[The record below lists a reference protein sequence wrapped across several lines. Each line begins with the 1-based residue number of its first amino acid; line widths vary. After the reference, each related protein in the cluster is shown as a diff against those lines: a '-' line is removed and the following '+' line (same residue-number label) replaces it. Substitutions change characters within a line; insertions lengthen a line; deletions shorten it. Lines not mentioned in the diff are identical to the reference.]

1 MNIKEN
7 KLDVIVENESKS
19 FVKDYV
25 GVEKILEDFNN
36 KRFYQFCKVGSFA
49 SKLDKKEIARA
60 KRDLRKSIQ
69 KKKPT
74 ISKSYLND
82 TFRVFTPKLHE
93 KIIKKNSS
101 VEMVKA
107 QLEKAGITNYEE
119 FKYFMKPP
127 APKKTS
133 EEKSTDAKEKQE
145 SSLESKMK
153 DKSQIRSE
161 EQNIAFVLEF
171 VEEKFSDKSAV
182 LLANMILKKH
192 GETDAKQELKT
203 ASK

>member
-107 QLEKAGITNYEE
+107 QLEKAGITNYED

>member
-127 APKKTS
+127 APKKTT
-133 EEKSTDAKEKQE
+133 EEKSLDAKEKQE
-145 SSLESKMK
+145 NTLESKMK
-153 DKSQIRSE
+153 DNSQARSQ
-161 EQNIAFVLEF
+161 EQCIQFVKEYI
-171 VEEKFSDKSAV
+171 EEKLSNDSKVWLSNH
-182 LLANMILKKH
+182 LAKLYGNL
-192 GETDAKQELKT
+192 ETKEALKT
-203 ASK
+203 ATK

>member
-127 APKKTS
+127 APKKTT
-133 EEKSTDAKEKQE
+133 EEKSLDAKEKQE
-145 SSLESKMK
+145 NTLESKMK
-153 DKSQIRSE
+153 DNSQARSQ
-161 EQNIAFVLEF
+161 EQCIQFVKEYI
-171 VEEKFSDKSAV
+171 EEKLSNDSKVWLSNH
-182 LLANMILKKH
+182 LAKLYGNL
-192 GETDAKQELKT
+192 ETKEALKT

>member
-49 SKLDKKEIARA
+49 SKLDKKEISKG
-60 KRDLRKSIQ
+60 KRDLRKSIE
-69 KKKPT
+69 KKKPS

-127 APKKTS
+127 APKKTT
-133 EEKSTDAKEKQE
+133 EEKSLDAKEKQE
-145 SSLESKMK
+145 NTLESKMK
-153 DKSQIRSE
+153 DNSQARSQ
-161 EQNIAFVLEF
+161 EQCIQFVKEYI
-171 VEEKFSDKSAV
+171 EEKLSNDSKVWLSNH
-182 LLANMILKKH
+182 LAKLYGNL
-192 GETDAKQELKT
+192 ETKEALKT

>member
-1 MNIKEN
+1 MTIKEN

-25 GVEKILEDFNN
+25 DVEKILVEFNN
-36 KRFYQFCKVGSFA
+36 KRFYQFCKIGSFA

-101 VEMVKA
+101 VDMVKA
-107 QLEKAGITNYEE
+107 QLDKAGINNYED
-119 FKYFMKPP
+119 FKNFMKPP
-127 APKKTS
+127 APKKTT

-153 DKSQIRSE
+153 DKNQIRSE

-182 LLANMILKKH
+182 LLAQMIIKKH
-192 GETDAKQELKT
+192 GEIDAKQELKT

>member
-107 QLEKAGITNYEE
+107 QLEKAGITNYED

-127 APKKTS
+127 APKKTT
-133 EEKSTDAKEKQE
+133 EEKSLDAKEKQE
-145 SSLESKMK
+145 NTLESKMK
-153 DKSQIRSE
+153 DNSQARSQ
-161 EQNIAFVLEF
+161 EQCIQFVKEYI
-171 VEEKFSDKSAV
+171 EEKLSNDSKVWLSNH
-182 LLANMILKKH
+182 LAKLN
-192 GETDAKQELKT
+192 GNFETKEELNT

>member
-1 MNIKEN
+1 MGIKEN

-101 VEMVKA
+101 VDMVKA

-119 FKYFMKPP
+119 FKYFMH
-127 APKKTS
+127 
-133 EEKSTDAKEKQE
+133 
-145 SSLESKMK
+145 L
-153 DKSQIRSE
+153 
-161 EQNIAFVLEF
+161 
-171 VEEKFSDKSAV
+171 V
-182 LLANMILKKH
+182 LLSLIFLAFLLALKIFKVLYLIFYH
-192 GETDAKQELKT
+192 LNLCFN
-203 ASK
+203 

>member
-107 QLEKAGITNYEE
+107 QLEKAGITNYED

-133 EEKSTDAKEKQE
+133 EEKSTDAKEKQDN
-145 SSLESKMK
+145 SLESKMK
-153 DKSQIRSE
+153 DNSQARSQ
-161 EQNIAFVLEF
+161 EQYIQFIKEYIEDKLSNDNKVWLSNYLNKTYGNLETK
-171 VEEKFSDKSAV
+171 E
-182 LLANMILKKH
+182 
-192 GETDAKQELKT
+192 ELKT

>member
-1 MNIKEN
+1 MTIKEN

-49 SKLDKKEIARA
+49 SKLDKKEISKG
-60 KRDLRKSIQ
+60 KRDLRKSIE
-69 KKKPT
+69 KKKPS

-107 QLEKAGITNYEE
+107 QLEKAGITNYED

>member
-101 VEMVKA
+101 VDMVKA

-133 EEKSTDAKEKQE
+133 EEKSSDAKEKQDN
-145 SSLESKMK
+145 SLESKMK
-153 DKSQIRSE
+153 DNSQARSQ
-161 EQNIAFVLEF
+161 EQYIQFVKEYI
-171 VEEKFSDKSAV
+171 EEKLSNDSKVWLSNH
-182 LLANMILKKH
+182 LAKLYGNL
-192 GETDAKQELKT
+192 ETKEALKT

>member
-1 MNIKEN
+1 MTLKEN

-19 FVKDYV
+19 FVNDYV

-107 QLEKAGITNYEE
+107 QLEKAGITNYED

>member
-1 MNIKEN
+1 MGIKEN

-145 SSLESKMK
+145 NSLESKMK
-153 DKSQIRSE
+153 DNSQARSQ
-161 EQNIAFVLEF
+161 EQCIQFVKEYI
-171 VEEKFSDKSAV
+171 EEKLSNDSKVWLSNH
-182 LLANMILKKH
+182 LTKLYGNL
-192 GETDAKQELKT
+192 ETKEALKT
-203 ASK
+203 ATK

>member
-1 MNIKEN
+1 MGIKEN

-107 QLEKAGITNYEE
+107 QLEKAGITNYED

-182 LLANMILKKH
+182 LLAKMILKKH

-203 ASK
+203 ATK